1 MNNSGQDNRLQ
12 QEQAGDEVRGPNLT
26 LIYTLV
32 ALALLAAI
40 AIALLIVFPFYL
52 RR

>member
-1 MNNSGQDNRLQ
+1 MSNDEQDNQ
-12 QEQAGDEVRGPNLT
+12 PDQERAEDETRGPNLV

-32 ALALLAAI
+32 GLALLAAI
-40 AIALLIVFPFYL
+40 IIALLIVFPFYL

>member
-1 MNNSGQDNRLQ
+1 MNNAERDNRL
-12 QEQAGDEVRGPNLT
+12 EKDGAEDEARGPNLA
-26 LIYTLV
+26 LIYSLV
-32 ALALLAAI
+32 GLALLAAI